1 MMNVLFVILAGL
13 GAYAEEEPAPSEE
26 VVENHRASPPEVV
39 FAEAIDLPEWVTSE
53 LSTGATLYFSP
64 QKGLRKSTIRV
75 DILQGHLDIMPL
87 SEANRSF
94 HNSLLSRA
102 TDSYGAEALELLSE
116 LHDLDISAWHSYHET
131 GVQISVP
138 NEDVSFGFEVLSSIL
153 MEPSFPRKEMKLRR
167 QELMRYYETN
177 GPASPGSVASA
188 ALSFGWYDAS
198 QPYGVRPNI
207 ESLNTVKRAQLRKRH
222 AQILASGAPQF
233 LVVGDM
239 TEAEAKALVEPLA
252 QRLQGAAPRNEP
264 PAAIVPTKKQ
274 IFAVD
279 MPDAKQAIIRF
290 RMPGPRMNEPDQ
302 AAVSLANWVL
312 GGHFMS
318 RLNRNI
324 REEKGLT
331 YGVYSRYSSSR
342 QVGHITAR
350 LDVAKD
356 NARVAVEEILSEF
369 TTLGTEGLTA
379 LELEDAQISKLT
391 SWNTSLQSSYST
403 AGFYGSLLNNQWDVA
418 EAKNRMETAQR
429 LSLDTVNSV
438 LERWFLPKDQWTL
451 VLVGPRVDLEAQ
463 FPADTF
469 ELRWISPED
478 AILGSM

>member
-1 MMNVLFVILAGL
+1 MNVLFVVLAGL
-13 GAYAEEEPAPSEE
+13 CAGANDAVVPETE
-26 VVENHRASPPEVV
+26 VVENHRAAPPEVI
-39 FAEAIDLPEWVTSE
+39 FAEAIDLPEWMTSE

-64 QKGLRKSTIRV
+64 QKGLRKATIRV
-75 DILQGHLDIMPL
+75 DVLQGHLDILPH

-102 TDSYGAEALELLSE
+102 TASYGAEELELLSE
-116 LHDLDISAWHSYHET
+116 LHDLDISAWHSYHQT

-138 NEDVSFGFEVLSSIL
+138 NEDVSFGFDVLSSVL
-153 MEPSFPRKEMKLRR
+153 MEPSFPKKEIRLRR
-167 QELMRYYETN
+167 QELARYYETN

-188 ALSFGWYDAS
+188 ALSFGWYDGA
-198 QPYGVRPNI
+198 QPYGVRPD
-207 ESLNTVKRAQLRKRH
+207 LDAMNTVKRSHLKKRH
-222 AQILASGAPQF
+222 AQVLAQGTPQF
-233 LVVGDM
+233 LVIGDM
-239 TEAEAKALVEPLA
+239 TEAEAKALCEPLVR
-252 QRLQGAAPRNEP
+252 RLEGQAPRKEP
-264 PAAIVPTKKQ
+264 PVAVVPNKKQ

-290 RMPGPRMNEPDQ
+290 RMPAPRMDEADQ
-302 AAVSLANWVL
+302 SAVSLANWVL

-331 YGVYSRYSSSR
+331 YGVYSRYSSSP

-356 NARVAVEEILSEF
+356 NAHLAVQEILSEF
-369 TTLGTEGLTA
+369 TRLGSEGLTA

-391 SWNTSLQSSYST
+391 DWNTSLQSSYST
-403 AGFYGSLLNNQWDVA
+403 AGFFGTLVNNQWTVA
-418 EAKNRMETAQR
+418 TAKSRMDAVQR
-429 LSLDTVNSV
+429 LTLEDVNPA
-438 LERWFLPKDQWTL
+438 LEQWFLPKDQWTL
-451 VLVGPRVDLEAQ
+451 ILVGPRADLEAQ

-469 ELRWISPED
+469 KIQWVSPED